1 MSDLQQTLH
10 DLHERLGE
18 TRRLD
23 PQDRAMLQAAV
34 DDIRRALVDDA
45 ADEASPAPPPADA
58 LEEAAVRLEA
68 EHPGLAGAVRAV
80 VDALAKA
87 GI

>member
-1 MSDLQQTLH
+1 MTDLQQTLH
-10 DLHERLGE
+10 DLHEKLGE
-18 TRRLD
+18 TKRLD
-23 PQDRAMLQAAV
+23 PRDRAMLQSAV
-34 DDIRRALVDDA
+34 EDIRRALVEDA
-45 ADEASPAPPPADA
+45 TVEGDPVPPPGDA
-58 LEEAAVRLEA
+58 LEGAAVRLEA